1 MGMRIVPP
9 GSAVDQTGNPTGTA
23 QVAELAATPVSA
35 TAAAN
40 TAVVITVN
48 GVAGQSIRLEH
59 LSTSYS
65 AAPTGGALTVVV
77 NGVTIWQ
84 ADIIA
89 GGPTLPPLPPGGLLC
104 QAGQNAVITL
114 TAAGAAVV
122 GRVNVAT
129 TTR

>member
-9 GSAVDQTGNPTGTA
+9 GTAVDQTGNPTGTA
-23 QVAELAATPVSA
+23 QVAELAAAPVSA

-40 TAVVITVN
+40 TAVAITVT

-59 LSTSYS
+59 LSASYS
-65 AAPTGGALTVVV
+65 AAPAGGTLTVVV

-84 ADIIA
+84 ADITAA
-89 GGPTLPPLPPGGLLC
+89 GPALPPLPPGGLLC

>member
-1 MGMRIVPP
+1 MGMRIQPP
-9 GSAVDQTGNPTGTA
+9 GVAVDQTGNPVTTA

-40 TAVVITVN
+40 TAVTVTIT
-48 GVAGQSIRLEH
+48 GVAGQSIRIEH
-59 LSTSYS
+59 LSVSYS
-65 AAPTGGALTVVV
+65 AAPTGGVLTVVV
-77 NGVTIWQ
+77 NAVTIWQ

-114 TAAGAAVV
+114 TAAGAAVT
-122 GRVNVAT
+122 GRVNVGT
-129 TTR
+129 VTR